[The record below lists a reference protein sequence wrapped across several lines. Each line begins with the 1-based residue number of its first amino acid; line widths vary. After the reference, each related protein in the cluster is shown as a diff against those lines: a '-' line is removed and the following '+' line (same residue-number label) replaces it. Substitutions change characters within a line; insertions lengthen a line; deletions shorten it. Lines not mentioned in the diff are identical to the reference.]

1 VFRHATRTIVLQFG
15 LVSALLALSTA
26 AAFGQPTRDHTY
38 AIRSHPY
45 SITPTAQAPRT
56 LMTAHEA
63 FAWDA
68 FALGVSI
75 PLGAMLLGGAA
86 LTVRAGRVP
95 RPRPSR

>member
-38 AIRSHPY
+38 AIRNHPY
-45 SITPTAQAPRT
+45 SNTTTAQPPRT
-56 LMTAHEA
+56 LMAAHEA
-63 FAWDA
+63 FSWDA

-95 RPRPSR
+95 RPRASR